1 MSADTKFFIAKFLHE
16 ADREV
21 IAYGDSL
28 NDYFMLKQADQG
40 YLVSRQNGSIS
51 RSLNGRNLG
60 GIKLV

>member
-16 ADREV
+16 AGREV
-21 IAYGDSL
+21 LAYGDSM

-51 RSLNGRNLG
+51 RSLDGRDLE
-60 GIKLV
+60 GIRLV